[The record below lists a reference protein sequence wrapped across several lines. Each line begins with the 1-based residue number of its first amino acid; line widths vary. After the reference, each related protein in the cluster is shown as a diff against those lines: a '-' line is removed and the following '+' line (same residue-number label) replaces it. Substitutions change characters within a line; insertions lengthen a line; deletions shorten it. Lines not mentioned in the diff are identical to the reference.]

1 MQLSHPRLDISV
13 ATQTL
18 SLWDGTRLVKVWPC
32 STSKFGIGFEEGSNR
47 TPLGAFRVM
56 EKHGE
61 NASKHTIFKSRKP
74 VGEWTP
80 GEKTDADLIL
90 GRILWLEG
98 AEERNANTKE
108 RYVYIHGTNQE
119 ELIGQRGSHGC
130 VRMRN
135 QDVVDLFE
143 IVEVGTPV
151 YIGE

>member
-1 MQLSHPRLDISV
+1 MQLLRPRLEVSV

-18 SLWDGTRLVKVWPC
+18 RLWDGTRVVKSWPC
-32 STSKFGIGFEEGSNR
+32 STSKFGIGFQEGSNR

-56 EKHGE
+56 EKHG
-61 NASKHTIFKSRKP
+61 NGAPLHTIFKSRQP

-80 GEKTDADLIL
+80 GDKVDADLIL
-90 GRILWLEG
+90 ARILWLEG

-119 ELIGQRGSHGC
+119 ELIGRIGSHGC
-130 VRMRN
+130 IRMKN
-135 QDVVDLFE
+135 LDVVELYD
-143 IVEVGTPV
+143 IIDVGTPV

>member
-1 MQLSHPRLDISV
+1 MQLLRPRLEVSV

-18 SLWDGTRLVKVWPC
+18 RLWDGTRVVKSWPC
-32 STSKFGIGFEEGSNR
+32 STSKFGIGFQEGSNR

-56 EKHGE
+56 EKHG
-61 NASKHTIFKSRKP
+61 NGAPLHTIFKSRQP

-80 GEKTDADLIL
+80 GDKVEADLIL
-90 GRILWLEG
+90 ARILWLEG

-119 ELIGQRGSHGC
+119 ELIGRIGSHGC
-130 VRMRN
+130 IRMKN
-135 QDVVDLFE
+135 LDVVELYD
-143 IVEVGTPV
+143 IIDVGTPV